1 MKMPPDLVKAQG
13 NMAPGVITADGF
25 LGSDKRPLVD
35 IIEADEEKMR
45 TLGLDFQEVSE
56 KMDRLLKEGRR
67 GLGDPIT
74 VEEKWLV
81 RTDEA
86 RGFLPCPFEDGVFRK
101 VTATVV
107 HRATGQKLVYSDLS
121 LHLLDKHHFLQG
133 YGAAFRIEPAAVG
146 KVLEL

>member
-1 MKMPPDLVKAQG
+1 MKMPPDLLKAQE

-25 LGSDKRPLVD
+25 LGVDKRPLID

-45 TLGLDFQEVSE
+45 KLGLDFEAASE
-56 KMDRLLKEGRR
+56 KMGRLLSEGRR

-74 VEEKWLV
+74 VEAKWLV

-101 VTATVV
+101 VTATVT
-107 HRATGQKLVYSDLS
+107 HQRSNQTLIYSDLS

-133 YGAAFRIEPAAVG
+133 KGASFRIEPEVL
-146 KVLEL
+146 KEVLEL

>member
-67 GLGDPIT
+67 
-74 VEEKWLV
+74 WLV